1 MCCFVWVIRIP
12 TGSSGKERPKRTIR
26 CFPKEISVSL
36 QKLPSEVL
44 GKCPISVFRL
54 EKLCE
59 TLPLRAA
66 GTDLEW
72 PRRGT
77 GRWNQA
83 ADILTFTVT
92 ENGRSACRLCGNRG
106 FCGAHPNRLCRRNKT
121 SDTGPN
127 CSWVGVII
135 RRNGIARYRNKFA
148 RCLGNSLPLNH
159 RTSVLSLLV
168 LLFGD
173 VLCGRTARPE
183 SLPELLRLKR
193 RVSGSKG

>member
-1 MCCFVWVIRIP
+1 MPNLRFP
-12 TGSSGKERPKRTIR
+12 FGKA
-26 CFPKEISVSL
+26 
-36 QKLPSEVL
+36 
-44 GKCPISVFRL
+44 
-54 EKLCE
+54 
-59 TLPLRAA
+59 LRNTAA
-66 GTDLEW
+66 ACGGNGFGFAAA
-72 PRRGT
+72 GT

-92 ENGRSACRLCGNRG
+92 ENGRSACRLCGSRG

-148 RCLGNSLPLNH
+148 CCLGNSLPLNH